1 MEDVLGRFMGAME
14 WWAYG
19 FLHIRLNFRL
29 AEMFFTRGIGRGEC
43 ESEWSAIRGVDLLA
57 S

>member
-1 MEDVLGRFMGAME
+1 MYFLAWCPERADGVAEGKVEDVLGRFMGAME

-29 AEMFFTRGIGRGEC
+29 AELF
-43 ESEWSAIRGVDLLA
+43 LLEV
-57 S
+57 